1 MKEKS
6 MNHEDARQ
14 ALEQRFRE
22 LTLMLYDTKVAP
34 SRVDELIEGLLDDG
48 VRFVDP
54 WQTAA
59 GKEKYRLGAAGFH
72 SMFRF
77 DFEIHQA
84 SVELSSDGVTGRA
97 LVDGVMHLRYVPFY
111 PYPLRTFLVY
121 RFTLDAPNDP
131 KKLRIDFHEEMW
143 SVGDMIAAVPGFGWL
158 YSKLFRPAFSVG
170 FLAASYLSSRGK
182 R

>member
-1 MKEKS
+1 
-6 MNHEDARQ
+6 
-14 ALEQRFRE
+14 
-22 LTLMLYDTKVAP
+22 MLYDTSVAP
-34 SRVDELIEGLLDDG
+34 ARVDEVIAELLDEG

-84 SVELSSDGVTGRA
+84 AVELAPDGLTGRA
-97 LVDGVMHLRYVPFY
+97 LVDGVMHLRYVPFI
-111 PYPLRTFLVY
+111 PYPLRTILVY
-121 RFTLDAPNDP
+121 RFTLDAPNDA
-131 KKLRIDFHEEMW
+131 KRLRIDFHEEMW
-143 SVGDMIAAVPGFGWL
+143 SLGDMLAAVPGFGFL

-170 FLAASYLSSRGK
+170 FLAASHLSSRGK

>member
-1 MKEKS
+1 
-6 MNHEDARQ
+6 MNHEDARRV
-14 ALEQRFRE
+14 LEHRFRE
-22 LTLMLYDTKVAP
+22 LTLMLYDTSVAP
-34 SRVDELIEGLLDDG
+34 SRVDEVIAGLVTEG

-59 GKEKYRLGAAGFH
+59 GRDKYRLGAAGFH

-84 SVELSSDGVTGRA
+84 SVELSPDGRTGRA

-111 PYPLRTFLVY
+111 PYPLRTILVY

-131 KKLRIDFHEEMW
+131 SRLQIDFHEEMW
-143 SVGDMIAAVPGFGWL
+143 SLADMIAAVPGFGWI

-170 FLAASYLSSRGK
+170 FLAASWVSSRGK